1 MAVESIKVASKS
13 EFTKDGAEMKEVTFK
28 DDAKILLSK
37 VNGEFFATGSKCTH
51 YGAPLAKG
59 VITSTGRIVCPWHGA
74 CFSASGGI
82 SGQAG
87 DIEDAPAPRNLLSFK
102 VEVKG
107 DDIYVSADPE
117 EVKKNARPTKPLGG
131 IKKEGKGIVIIGGGS
146 GATYAVE
153 GLRESGYTG
162 PIRIISKES
171 YLPIDRTKLS
181 KALIDDAAKLAVRE
195 ESWYKE
201 NAIDLN
207 LGTVVKSV
215 DVQGENVTT
224 ADGQTFG
231 YEHLILATGA
241 DPTKIP
247 VEGKDLGNIF
257 LLRTIDDT
265 KAINSAIA
273 AATVQQ
279 PEIVQTIEEK
289 IGADKLFKPNMVIIG
304 SSFIGMEAALAA
316 SKKANVT
323 VVGMDK
329 VPFEAILGPQVG
341 DALRKNHEKQGIKF
355 KLSAEL
361 SHFEPS
367 SSDPSKVGS
376 VVLKSGE
383 KIPAAVVL
391 VGAGV
396 KPVTDYA
403 QNIPGIQLDE
413 KDKSIIVDEQLR
425 VKGIGKN
432 NVYAIG
438 DIAKF
443 PDVKTGDQMRIEHWN
458 VAGNHGR
465 SVAST
470 ICGKEEPYN
479 KTAIFWSAQGAQ
491 LRYCGTSKSSK
502 WEDVYV
508 DGNPEELKFCAWY
521 GKGDEVVAVAT
532 MGRDPIVSHAS
543 ELFTLKKMPG
553 FGQIKSGTDVLQ
565 IPLSA

>member
-1 MAVESIKVASKS
+1 MAIETVKVATRG

-37 VNGEFFATGSKCTH
+37 VNGDFFATGSKCTH

-59 VITSTGRIVCPWHGA
+59 VITSQGRIVCPWHGA
-74 CFSASGGI
+74 CFNAR
-82 SGQAG
+82 QG

-102 VEVKG
+102 VEVRG

-117 EVKKNARPTKPLGG
+117 EVKKNYRATKPPPGT
-131 IKKEGKGIVIIGGGS
+131 KTEGKGVIIVGGGS
-146 GATYAVE
+146 GGLYAVE
-153 GLRESGYTG
+153 GLRESGYNG
-162 PIRIISKES
+162 PIRIVSKEK
-171 YLPIDRTKLS
+171 YIPIDRTKLS
-181 KALIDDAAKLAVRE
+181 KALIDDAGKLAVRE

-201 NAIDLN
+201 NDIDLN
-207 LGTVVKSV
+207 LGSIVKSV
-215 DVQGENVTT
+215 DIEGQTVTT
-224 ADGQTFG
+224 EDGQTFS
-231 YEHLILATGA
+231 YDHLILASGA
-241 DPTKIP
+241 TPTKIP
-247 VEGKDLGNIF
+247 VDGKDLGNVF

-265 KAINSAIA
+265 KAINAAIA

-279 PEIVQTIEEK
+279 PEVVEK
-289 IGADKLFKPNMVIIG
+289 VEAYIGADKLFKPSMVIIG

-329 VPFEAILGPQVG
+329 VPFEAILGPQIG
-341 DALRKNHEKQGIKF
+341 EALRKNHEKQGIKF
-355 KLSAEL
+355 HLSAEL

-367 SSDPSKVGS
+367 SKDSSKVGS

-383 KIPAAVVL
+383 KISADLVL
-391 VGAGV
+391 IGAGV

-403 QNIPGIQLDE
+403 QNIPGIQLDN
-413 KDKSIIVDEQLR
+413 KDKSIEVDEQLR
-425 VKGIGKN
+425 LKGIGKK
-432 NVYAIG
+432 NVYAVG

-443 PDVKTGDQMRIEHWN
+443 PDVKTGDMMRIEHWN

-470 ICGKEEPYN
+470 ITGKEEPYN

-502 WEDVYV
+502 WDDIFI
-508 DGNPEELKFCAWY
+508 DGNPEELKFCAWF

-532 MGRDPIVSHAS
+532 MARDPIVAHVS
-543 ELFTLKKMPG
+543 ELLTLKKMPTYSE
-553 FGQIKSGTDVLQ
+553 IKQGKNVLE
-565 IPLSA
+565 IPLIAA